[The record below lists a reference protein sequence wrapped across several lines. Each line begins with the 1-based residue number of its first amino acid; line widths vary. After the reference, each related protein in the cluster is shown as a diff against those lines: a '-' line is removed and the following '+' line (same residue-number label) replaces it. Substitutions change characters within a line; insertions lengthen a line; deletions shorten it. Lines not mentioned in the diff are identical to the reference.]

1 MSREDANLLKAWRQ
15 GDLEA
20 GELLFER
27 YYAAVVRFFGNK
39 VVGDPADLIQEAFEE
54 CIRSRDRVR
63 ESDNFRSFLFGV
75 AYNVLRRYYERLRR
89 HDARFEPS
97 SVSVADMC
105 AGPVTMVATRDE
117 HRQLLEAL
125 RRIPMDLQVVLELFY
140 WEDMTSAQIAEA
152 LGWLGKCLAKSGNHA
167 RARETWKSRIDRFG
181 ERHSLVIETY
191 DWIACDFM
199 KEGNTSEAR
208 RTLDACKRRFDT
220 AAADPGPAGQRVR
233 KALAKMRVVRLLA
246 RDGDRGTKDDA
257 KR

>member
-117 HRQLLEAL
+117 HRLLLEAL

-152 LGWLGKCLAKSGNHA
+152 LGLPHGTVRTRLR
-167 RARETWKSRIDRFG
+167 RARKLLEGSLSKLSFDSR
-181 ERHSLVIETY
+181 L
-191 DWIACDFM
+191 IA
-199 KEGNTSEAR
+199 
-208 RTLDACKRRFDT
+208 RTLEDLDGWARE
-220 AAADPGPAGQRVR
+220 VR
-233 KALAKMRVVRLLA
+233 KAQR
-246 RDGDRGTKDDA
+246 
-257 KR
+257 